1 MSPSPA
7 VHRTTRISLPLFAA
21 VLTLAGAPLVSPL
34 WADAT
39 EQVPGDA
46 REEGAD
52 ASAGP
57 SVGRGAAAYEFA
69 RAKMLM
75 DEGDYRAARGA
86 FERALEIDPE
96 AAYVRIE
103 YAEFLA
109 RLGRFGRTPE
119 VRKKRLRAAVEQA
132 ARAEKSL
139 PGNVDALRAKAT
151 AGLALAAETP
161 EDGEVMAETIE
172 ALEGVRAAD
181 PYDVRSLLS
190 LGQIY
195 LRRGDAA
202 EAAEVFETVVDT
214 TPGYEP
220 AYRFLAEALL
230 ESGRRQEAAGALR
243 KVVEGAPENESAR
256 LTLAEILSERG
267 EHEEAKRLLREAPE
281 PLESVEA
288 RTRLATEL
296 YLTGEL
302 DGAREVLA
310 ELSEEAPDSRY
321 VRLLHGLVLS
331 ALARNEEALSTLEPL
346 LDGGPGDADLA
357 VTVSELLLRQQR
369 EDEAVDVLRGTVERL
384 EEEGPQQSATPVRLA
399 LARLYAN
406 LGRWTTVE
414 ETVAPLLDGTEEG
427 ADPPPPQALVLWSDA
442 LAEQGRGGEALARL
456 QAAEEAIERIDP
468 ALLSK
473 RVELLARLDR
483 VDEAVDVLDS
493 LLADGAESGEPE
505 GYLQGVEGLH
515 RAGHFEETV
524 ASLERFVAQR
534 GDSVAGR
541 FLLGA
546 ARERSGDRER
556 AVEVFRD
563 LIEDEPEFHPALNY
577 LGYMWIEEG
586 RNLEEGMELVREA
599 VRLDPDN
606 GAYVDSLGWGY
617 FQLGRY
623 ERARETLERAA
634 RLTQD
639 PTIYEHLGD
648 VYAAIGEADNARR
661 AYRRAVELEADDP
674 EAVARK
680 LEELEDRRNGRTL
693 GGPNGEPNGGPDGGR
708 H

>member
-1 MSPSPA
+1 MSLWPA
-7 VHRTTRISLPLFAA
+7 SHRTTGILSLAA
-21 VLTLAGAPLVSPL
+21 VLTLAGATLASVPRAEA
-34 WADAT
+34 ADPAP
-39 EQVPGDA
+39 EGVRGEDSASSSAPFVDA
-46 REEGAD
+46 A
-52 ASAGP
+52 A
-57 SVGRGAAAYEFA
+57 GRGAAAYEFA
-69 RAKMLM
+69 LAKMLM
-75 DEGDYRAARGA
+75 DEGDYRAARRA

-119 VRKKRLRAAVEQA
+119 ARKKRLRAAVEQA
-132 ARAEKSL
+132 DRAERSL

-151 AGLALAAETP
+151 AGLALAAEIP

-202 EAAEVFETVVDT
+202 EAADVFETVVAT
-214 TPGYEP
+214 TPGYQP

-230 ESGRRQEAAGALR
+230 ESGRRAEAAGALR
-243 KVVEGAPENESAR
+243 KVVEGSPENESAR

-267 EHEEAKRLLREAPE
+267 EHEEAKRLLQEAPE

-369 EDEAVDVLRGTVERL
+369 EDEAVDVLQGTVDRL
-384 EEEGPQQSATPVRLA
+384 EEEGPRQSATAVRLA

-406 LGRWTTVE
+406 LGRWKTVE
-414 ETVAPLLDGTEEG
+414 ETVAPLLDGTGEG
-427 ADPPPPQALVLWSDA
+427 ADPVPPQALVLWSDA
-442 LAEQGRGGEALARL
+442 LAEQGRGEEALARL
-456 QAAEEAIERIDP
+456 RTAEQATERPDP
-468 ALLSK
+468 DLLSK

-483 VDEAVDVLDS
+483 VEEAVGVLGS
-493 LLADGAESGEPE
+493 LLPEDSASGEPE
-505 GYLQGVEGLH
+505 AYLQVVEGLH
-515 RAGHFEETV
+515 RAGHFEETLG
-524 ASLERFVAQR
+524 SLERFVAVR
-534 GDSVAGR
+534 GESVPGR

-546 ARERSGDRER
+546 ALERSGDRER
-556 AVEVFRD
+556 AVEVFQN
-563 LIEDEPEFHPALNY
+563 LIADEADFHPALNY

-586 RNLEEGMELVREA
+586 RNLDEGMELVRQA

-623 ERARETLERAA
+623 EQARETLERAA

-680 LEELEDRRNGRTL
+680 LEELEGR
-693 GGPNGEPNGGPDGGR
+693 PNGMTMDGPDGGPDGGS